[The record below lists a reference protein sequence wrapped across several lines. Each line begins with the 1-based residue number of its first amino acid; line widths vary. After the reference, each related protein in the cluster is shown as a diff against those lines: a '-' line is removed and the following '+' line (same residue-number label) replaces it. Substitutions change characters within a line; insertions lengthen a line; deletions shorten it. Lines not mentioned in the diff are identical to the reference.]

1 MISHRK
7 RRSNAA
13 SNFQDPKNLVNLPI
27 DQHVTI
33 KATVI
38 GKTVNRSYDLISNHP
53 DTGLLVLVKVSLG
66 CQLPRVFLANLSGG
80 GEVLFRGIKDAYIH
94 TLSQY
99 GKACVAAD
107 STGTAPIY
115 RLIRSIYKA

>member
-1 MISHRK
+1 LISHRK

-13 SNFQDPKNLVNLPI
+13 SNFQDPKNVVNLPI
-27 DQHVTI
+27 GQHVTI

-38 GKTVNRSYDLISNHP
+38 GKTVDRSYDLISNHP
-53 DTGLLVLVKVSLG
+53 DTGFLVLVKVSLD
-66 CQLPRVFLANLSGG
+66 CQLPRVFFANLIGEA
-80 GEVLFRGIKDAYIH
+80 EVLFRGTKDAYIH

-99 GKACVAAD
+99 GKVCVAAD

-115 RLIRSIYKA
+115 RLIRAFHKA

>member
-1 MISHRK
+1 LISHCK

-13 SNFQDPKNLVNLPI
+13 SNFQDPKNVVNLPI
-27 DQHVTI
+27 DQHVTV

-53 DTGLLVLVKVSLG
+53 DTGFLVLVKVSLD
-66 CQLPRVFLANLSGG
+66 CQLTRVFFANLSGG
-80 GEVLFRGIKDAYIH
+80 AEVLFRGTKDAYIH

-99 GKACVAAD
+99 GKVNVGAD

-115 RLIRSIYKA
+115 RLIRATHKA